1 MYARTY
7 VKCKVSTYDT
17 YLFNK
22 ISLRFHCCLMNSNE
36 ISYIHNKAKRTKK
49 ICYDAAASAQT
60 AQGSCNV
67 LRIRRKSG
75 KEYT

>member
-1 MYARTY
+1 
-7 VKCKVSTYDT
+7 
-17 YLFNK
+17 
-22 ISLRFHCCLMNSNE
+22 MNSNE